1 MLIDGNDEK
10 NFLLSIVVPVYNV
23 QKYLDRCMDSL
34 LNQNIE
40 NYEII
45 LVDDG
50 ATDNSGL
57 ICDKYSQEYF
67 NVKVIHKKNEGVSIA
82 RQIGVKHSKGLY
94 SIHVDADDYIDKC
107 EIERMMDIALK
118 FNADMVVCDY
128 ILEYKKNKFVYQKGM
143 KDALIFLN
151 KYIMEYSLEHC
162 GIN

>member
-67 NVKVIHKKNEGVSIA
+67 NVKVIHKKNEGL
-82 RQIGVKHSKGLY
+82 G
-94 SIHVDADDYIDKC
+94 
-107 EIERMMDIALK
+107 
-118 FNADMVVCDY
+118 
-128 ILEYKKNKFVYQKGM
+128 
-143 KDALIFLN
+143 
-151 KYIMEYSLEHC
+151 
-162 GIN
+162 

>member
-57 ICDKYSQEYF
+57 I
-67 NVKVIHKKNEGVSIA
+67 
-82 RQIGVKHSKGLY
+82 
-94 SIHVDADDYIDKC
+94 
-107 EIERMMDIALK
+107 
-118 FNADMVVCDY
+118 
-128 ILEYKKNKFVYQKGM
+128 
-143 KDALIFLN
+143 
-151 KYIMEYSLEHC
+151 
-162 GIN
+162 

>member
-67 NVKVIHKKNEGVSIA
+67 NVKVIHKKNEGLGLTRNVGIDN
-82 RQIGVKHSKGLY
+82 SKGQY
-94 SIHVDADDYIDKC
+94 IMFVDSDDYIEK
-107 EIERMMDIALK
+107 I
-118 FNADMVVCDY
+118 VCLVY
-128 ILEYKKNKFVYQKGM
+128 INTSRKIILMFVFSIGQN
-143 KDALIFLN
+143 I
-151 KYIMEYSLEHC
+151 
-162 GIN
+162 